1 MMDLEAAVREAI
13 NTSPVDHI
21 VTVNCAEELIAHIV
35 QVLEKEM

>member
-1 MMDLEAAVREAI
+1 MDLEAVIREAI

-35 QVLEKEM
+35 KTIEEAK